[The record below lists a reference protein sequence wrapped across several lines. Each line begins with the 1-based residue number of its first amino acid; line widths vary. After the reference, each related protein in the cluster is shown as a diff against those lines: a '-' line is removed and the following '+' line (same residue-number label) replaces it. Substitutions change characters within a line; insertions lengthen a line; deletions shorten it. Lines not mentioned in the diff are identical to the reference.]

1 MATINPYPQD
11 WREARRRRAFA
22 LNQKGWKQRKI
33 SEALGVSEGAVS
45 QWLTAAR
52 QRGEQA
58 LQARLRPGAPA
69 RITHAQLQLV
79 PDFLSHGAEAYGF
92 RGELWTCARVAK
104 VIDQEFGVAYHKSHV
119 SRLLKQLDWT
129 PQKPIQRAIQ
139 RDEVLIES
147 WRKEV
152 WLDLKKRACKER
164 RTLVFVD
171 ESGFYLLPAVART
184 YAPRGQTPI
193 LHPFQTHDHLSV
205 MSGITLMGKLYTL
218 VRDEPLTGC
227 ESTVFLRHLLQHAGD
242 KLLVIWDGSPIHR
255 AAPVKSFLAEG
266 GTKSVHLEQLP
277 AYAPD
282 LNPDEGVWQHLKHV
296 EMRNLCCSD
305 LHHLRTELWLATMR
319 LRNKPHLIRAFF
331 AGAGLGI

>member
-22 LNQKGWKQRKI
+22 LKQKGWKQRKI
-33 SEALGVSEGAVS
+33 AEALGVSEAAVS
-45 QWLTAAR
+45 QWLAIVSE
-52 QRGEQA
+52 QGEQA

-69 RITHAQLQLV
+69 KLTQAQLQLI

-104 VIDQEFGVAYHKSHV
+104 VIGQEFSVTYHKSHV

-129 PQKPIQRAIQ
+129 PQKPIERAIQ
-139 RDEVLIES
+139 RDEARIES

-152 WLDLKKRACKER
+152 WLDLQKRARKER

-171 ESGFYLLPAVART
+171 ESGFYLLPAAVKT

-193 LHPFQTHDHLSV
+193 LHPFQTYDHLSV

-227 ESTVFLRHLLQHAGD
+227 ESVVFLRHLLQHAGD

-266 GTKSVHLEQLP
+266 GTKAVHLEQLP

-282 LNPDEGVWQHLKHV
+282 LNPDEGVWQHLKRV

-305 LHHLRTELWLATMR
+305 LRHLRTELWLATMR
-319 LRNKPHLIRAFF
+319 LRNKPHLIQAFF

>member
-22 LNQKGWKQRKI
+22 LKQKGWKQRKVA
-33 SEALGVSEGAVS
+33 EALGVSEAAVS
-45 QWLTAAR
+45 QWLAVVSE
-52 QRGEQA
+52 QGEQA

-69 RITHAQLQLV
+69 KLTQAQLQLI

-104 VIDQEFGVAYHKSHV
+104 VIDQEFSVTYHKSHV

-129 PQKPIQRAIQ
+129 PQKPIQRAVQ
-139 RDEVLIES
+139 RDESLIES

-171 ESGFYLLPAVART
+171 ESGFYLLLAVVRT

-205 MSGITLMGKLYTL
+205 MSGITVMGKLYTL
-218 VRDEPLTGC
+218 VHDEPLTGC
-227 ESTVFLRHLLQHAGD
+227 QSVVFLRHLLQHAGD

-255 AAPVKSFLAEG
+255 SALVKSFLAEG
-266 GTKSVHLEQLP
+266 GTKSIHLEQLP

-282 LNPDEGVWQHLKHV
+282 LNPDEGVWQHLKRV

-305 LHHLRTELWLATMR
+305 LCHLRTELWLATMR
-319 LRNKPHLIRAFF
+319 LRNKPNLIRAFF
-331 AGAGLGI
+331 AEAGLRI

>member
-1 MATINPYPQD
+1 MATTDPYPQK
-11 WREARRRRAFA
+11 WREARRKRAFA
-22 LNQKGWKQRKI
+22 LKRKGWKQRKI

-45 QWLTAAR
+45 QWLTTAR
-52 QRGEQA
+52 KQGEEA
-58 LQARLRPGAPA
+58 LQAHLHPGAPA
-69 RITHAQLQLV
+69 RLTQSQLRLV

-92 RGELWTCARVAK
+92 RGEVWTCARVAK
-104 VIDQEFGVAYHKSHV
+104 VIEQEFSVTYHKSHV

-139 RDEVLIES
+139 RDEALIES

-171 ESGFYLLPAVART
+171 ESGFYLLPAAVKT

-193 LHPFQTHDHLSV
+193 LNPFLTRDHLSV
-205 MSGITLMGKLYTL
+205 MSGVTVMGKLYTM
-218 VRDEPLTGC
+218 VRDESMTGC
-227 ESTVFLRHLLQHAGD
+227 ESVAFLRHLLQHVGD

-266 GTKSVHLEQLP
+266 GAKFVYLEQLP
-277 AYAPD
+277 GYAPD
-282 LNPDEGVWQHLKHV
+282 LNPDEGVWQHLKRV

-305 LHHLRTELWLATMR
+305 LRHLRTELWLATMR
-319 LRNKPHLIRAFF
+319 LRTKPHLVRGFF
-331 AGAGLGI
+331 AGAGLSI